1 MKKILQKC
9 IVMLV
14 TMTMSGV
21 ILAGC
26 GDAKESSKS
35 LETESTVLKEE
46 LKNNTADTVEEEK
59 GTIKLV
65 YVNWAEGI
73 AMTNLAKVILEDKMG
88 YDVEVTMADVAPIFT
103 SLSSGDQD
111 VFMDAWLPI
120 THKSYMDKYGKELED
135 LGNNFEGAKI
145 GLVVPSYMDINS
157 ITELNDIA
165 DDLDGEIIGIDSG
178 AGIMTTTEEAIDT
191 YDLNLELLPGSG
203 PAMTAALDT
212 AIEKKEPIVVTGW
225 EPHWKFARWDLK
237 FLNDPEGVYGDS
249 ETIHTITR
257 KGFSGDMPEA
267 AEFFKNFFMD
277 SQQLGDLMGAISD
290 SDEDPEVVAKE
301 WMDENE
307 DLVQSW
313 IPAE

>member
-1 MKKILQKC
+1 MKNSLRKC
-9 IVMLV
+9 IVMLL
-14 TMTMSGV
+14 TMTMSGFV
-21 ILAGC
+21 LAGC
-26 GDAKESSKS
+26 GDTAESSKS

-46 LKNNTADTVEEEK
+46 LSDNTTDTVNEEK

-120 THKSYMDKYGKELED
+120 THKSYMDEYGKELED

-178 AGIMTTTEEAIDT
+178 AGIMTTTEGAVDI
-191 YDLNLELLPGSG
+191 YNLNLDLIPGSG
-203 PAMTAALDT
+203 PAMTAALGS
-212 AIEKKEPIVVTGW
+212 AIEKEEPIVVTGW

-237 FLNDPEGVYGDS
+237 FLDDPEGVYGDS
-249 ETIHTITR
+249 ENIHTITR

-290 SDEDPEVVAKE
+290 SDEDPEVVAKA
-301 WMDENE
+301 WMNENE